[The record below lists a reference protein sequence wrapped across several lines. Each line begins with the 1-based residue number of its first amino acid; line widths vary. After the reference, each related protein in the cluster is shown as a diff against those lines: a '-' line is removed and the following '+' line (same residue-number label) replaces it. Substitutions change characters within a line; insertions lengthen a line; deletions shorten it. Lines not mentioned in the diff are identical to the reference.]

1 MLRTG
6 LLAGGIAAAGGLA
19 GLGLYKSGLSSYARR
34 ADRLEKLVKK
44 IHGQRTNLGQKARDA
59 AASRGAAKQ
68 SAQDASIFSQGLREK
83 RQAAAAAVAAKGEKA
98 SEAANVAA
106 AKKFNKTASA
116 YYDPASA
123 ANKRVAR
130 EASVAA
136 KKKAPVSA
144 PSVPKTEIPEDVF
157 SAVPE
162 APIKKAAAAPPKK
175 YSNYLRARGAFN
187 RGEITEEQLKSMK
200 FSSVEVPKEFDF
212 QSDEAGIPLT
222 GRVARDRFVKKIRD
236 EDLDRRDA
244 NILRAGGA
252 GALAGLM
259 FRGGLSRGKRALI
272 GAGAGGLGVIGI
284 RALTN
289 NDRDIYGERS
299 RGAKRAELIPAVGG
313 LGAAAW
319 LGMRRF
325 KGLSAKLRGT
335 KFFEKKKKGGLNPY
349 VGAAL
354 SGFGSGAALGSL
366 ALLRRGASFR
376 SAAKTA
382 GKLGLASAGIVGGGA
397 LLGSKIVGDPRSEES
412 APFMKRA
419 AIGGSLVGAGAGL
432 AGALLLRKTKGGAR
446 ALVGASKK
454 TEPFS
459 RPAMWLRKTP
469 IVGAA
474 GIGAL
479 GGGIYGGAMGADEGQ
494 QVDSI
499 RNLRKDLK
507 KEFQVSPLPN
517 VEPMEATRARR
528 SSERS
533 DFLKRVGILG
543 AIGLTGVAGFRLGR
557 GFVNAEKIAAQKKA
571 RFWQDAAEGAKKA
584 SQDRPRSS
592 GPKTEGWSN
601 PFGSSSYRSGGG
613 YDSDYA
619 KRSADAAKKW
629 RQEQPRSSASS
640 SSYRAESGTGSK
652 DYTPPPRSRAQGTG
666 EDRNPHVG
674 TAKEDVWEK
683 WRAMDRMAKESKNEG
698 ERDTAARMRDMWKKK
713 HNLSRK
719 LRGLK
724 LFGRADQ
731 PRDPT
736 TKQYKD
742 PLWSWA
748 TGKRLIKINPDGTQ
762 GDWAPDSP
770 QLVNSAMAHAARARV
785 PLQRT
790 GRLTKDVGDVLQGKE
805 RERDASGRIKKR
817 EWEKSWFNNMVTT
830 AGIGAAT
837 LGGAIL
843 WRKGVRN
850 PNSGLG
856 KVVGG
861 IKQGVKKTGEDF
873 RRVTGD
879 FMRGTQTYTE
889 NSRGKNTNGLKIRE
903 LARKLREF
911 DDAAE
916 SAGWDL
922 RDPRGRSARVF
933 APGSRRRD
941 RREKKWHEKTEN
953 ERKLWMAG
961 AAGAAVLGGAGAL
974 GVYRLAKGKSLV
986 PNFLMK
992 SKSPTAANPA
1002 DMKSKVE
1009 AMTKM
1014 ANEQAAQRQAQAAAA
1029 WKKKQKGKTPTKE
1042 ANDEWKKTQPTPIS
1056 SDPNFKAA

>member
-1 MLRTG
+1 
-6 LLAGGIAAAGGLA
+6 
-19 GLGLYKSGLSSYARR
+19 
-34 ADRLEKLVKK
+34 
-44 IHGQRTNLGQKARDA
+44 
-59 AASRGAAKQ
+59 
-68 SAQDASIFSQGLREK
+68 
-83 RQAAAAAVAAKGEKA
+83 
-98 SEAANVAA
+98 
-106 AKKFNKTASA
+106 
-116 YYDPASA
+116 
-123 ANKRVAR
+123 
-130 EASVAA
+130 
-136 KKKAPVSA
+136 
-144 PSVPKTEIPEDVF
+144 
-157 SAVPE
+157 
-162 APIKKAAAAPPKK
+162 
-175 YSNYLRARGAFN
+175 
-187 RGEITEEQLKSMK
+187 
-200 FSSVEVPKEFDF
+200 
-212 QSDEAGIPLT
+212 
-222 GRVARDRFVKKIRD
+222 
-236 EDLDRRDA
+236 
-244 NILRAGGA
+244 
-252 GALAGLM
+252 
-259 FRGGLSRGKRALI
+259 
-272 GAGAGGLGVIGI
+272 
-284 RALTN
+284 
-289 NDRDIYGERS
+289 
-299 RGAKRAELIPAVGG
+299 
-313 LGAAAW
+313 
-319 LGMRRF
+319 
-325 KGLSAKLRGT
+325 
-335 KFFEKKKKGGLNPY
+335 
-349 VGAAL
+349 
-354 SGFGSGAALGSL
+354 
-366 ALLRRGASFR
+366 
-376 SAAKTA
+376 
-382 GKLGLASAGIVGGGA
+382 
-397 LLGSKIVGDPRSEES
+397 
-412 APFMKRA
+412 
-419 AIGGSLVGAGAGL
+419 
-432 AGALLLRKTKGGAR
+432 
-446 ALVGASKK
+446 
-454 TEPFS
+454 
-459 RPAMWLRKTP
+459 
-469 IVGAA
+469 
-474 GIGAL
+474 
-479 GGGIYGGAMGADEGQ
+479 
-494 QVDSI
+494 
-499 RNLRKDLK
+499 
-507 KEFQVSPLPN
+507 
-517 VEPMEATRARR
+517 
-528 SSERS
+528 
-533 DFLKRVGILG
+533 
-543 AIGLTGVAGFRLGR
+543 
-557 GFVNAEKIAAQKKA
+557 
-571 RFWQDAAEGAKKA
+571 
-584 SQDRPRSS
+584 
-592 GPKTEGWSN
+592 
-601 PFGSSSYRSGGG
+601 
-613 YDSDYA
+613 
-619 KRSADAAKKW
+619 
-629 RQEQPRSSASS
+629 
-640 SSYRAESGTGSK
+640 
-652 DYTPPPRSRAQGTG
+652 
-666 EDRNPHVG
+666 
-674 TAKEDVWEK
+674 
-683 WRAMDRMAKESKNEG
+683 MDRMAKESKNEG

-770 QLVNSAMAHAARARV
+770 QLVNSAMSHAARARV

-817 EWEKSWFNNMVTT
+817 EWEKSWFNNMATNV
-830 AGIGAAT
+830 GIGAAT

-843 WRKGVRN
+843 WRKGSRN

-861 IKQGVKKTGEDF
+861 IKQGVKKTAEDF

-1029 WKKKQKGKTPTKE
+1029 WKKKQKGKTPTQE

>member
-1 MLRTG
+1 
-6 LLAGGIAAAGGLA
+6 
-19 GLGLYKSGLSSYARR
+19 
-34 ADRLEKLVKK
+34 
-44 IHGQRTNLGQKARDA
+44 
-59 AASRGAAKQ
+59 
-68 SAQDASIFSQGLREK
+68 
-83 RQAAAAAVAAKGEKA
+83 
-98 SEAANVAA
+98 
-106 AKKFNKTASA
+106 
-116 YYDPASA
+116 
-123 ANKRVAR
+123 VAR
-130 EASVAA
+130 EASAAA

-162 APIKKAAAAPPKK
+162 APIKKAAAAPTKK
-175 YSNYLRARGAFN
+175 YPNYLRARGAFN
-187 RGEITEEQLKSMK
+187 RGEITKEQLNSMK
-200 FSSVEVPKEFDF
+200 FSSAEVPKEFDF
-212 QSDEAGIPLT
+212 QNDEAGIPLT

-272 GAGAGGLGVIGI
+272 GAGLGGAGVIAA
-284 RALTN
+284 RMAT
-289 NDRDIYGERS
+289 DRTRDIYGERS

-325 KGLSAKLRGT
+325 KGLSAKLRGVKEFGSSSYSRLVRKLSNHLSQRRDHVLT
-335 KFFEKKKKGGLNPY
+335 SKLPNALGHPSVSIHSPKPSYDDWWSRENYLFNKLSYKSNHGRIREYRNSRRSIQGQEALAAEAAKNAMSGRASFRSKDFSARRRAIKFFEKKEKGGLNPY

-446 ALVGASKK
+446 ALVAASKK

-619 KRSADAAKKW
+619 KRSAEAAKKW

-683 WRAMDRMAKESKNEG
+683 WRAMDRMAKESKNQG

>member
-1 MLRTG
+1 L
-6 LLAGGIAAAGGLA
+6 
-19 GLGLYKSGLSSYARR
+19 
-34 ADRLEKLVKK
+34 
-44 IHGQRTNLGQKARDA
+44 
-59 AASRGAAKQ
+59 
-68 SAQDASIFSQGLREK
+68 
-83 RQAAAAAVAAKGEKA
+83 
-98 SEAANVAA
+98 
-106 AKKFNKTASA
+106 
-116 YYDPASA
+116 
-123 ANKRVAR
+123 
-130 EASVAA
+130 
-136 KKKAPVSA
+136 
-144 PSVPKTEIPEDVF
+144 
-157 SAVPE
+157 
-162 APIKKAAAAPPKK
+162 
-175 YSNYLRARGAFN
+175 
-187 RGEITEEQLKSMK
+187 
-200 FSSVEVPKEFDF
+200 
-212 QSDEAGIPLT
+212 
-222 GRVARDRFVKKIRD
+222 
-236 EDLDRRDA
+236 
-244 NILRAGGA
+244 A
-252 GALAGLM
+252 GALA
-259 FRGGLSRGKRALI
+259 
-272 GAGAGGLGVIGI
+272 
-284 RALTN
+284 
-289 NDRDIYGERS
+289 
-299 RGAKRAELIPAVGG
+299 
-313 LGAAAW
+313 
-319 LGMRRF
+319 
-325 KGLSAKLRGT
+325 
-335 KFFEKKKKGGLNPY
+335 
-349 VGAAL
+349 
-354 SGFGSGAALGSL
+354 
-366 ALLRRGASFR
+366 
-376 SAAKTA
+376 
-382 GKLGLASAGIVGGGA
+382 
-397 LLGSKIVGDPRSEES
+397 
-412 APFMKRA
+412 
-419 AIGGSLVGAGAGL
+419 
-432 AGALLLRKTKGGAR
+432 LRKTKGGAKVLEK
-446 ALVGASKK
+446 AAKNW
-454 TEPFS
+454 
-459 RPAMWLRKTP
+459 RPAMWVRESPLAVAGG
-469 IVGAA
+469 VGAV
-474 GIGAL
+474 GGAL
-479 GGGIYGGAMGADEGQ
+479 YGGAQGLDEGQ

-499 RNLRKDLK
+499 RNLKKDMRTIASDQGERAWK
-507 KEFQVSPLPN
+507 SAARTSVHGFSRKEFQVSPLPN
-517 VEPMEATRARR
+517 VEPMEATRSRR

-571 RFWQDAAEGAKKA
+571 RFWQDAAEAAKKA

-592 GPKTEGWSN
+592 GPRTEGWSN

-619 KRSADAAKKW
+619 KRSAEASKKW
-629 RQEQPRSSASS
+629 RQEQANTSS
-640 SSYRAESGTGSK
+640 SSYRGASSESK
-652 DYTPPPRSRAQGTG
+652 DYTPPPKSRARGRG
-666 EDRNPHVG
+666 EDENPHVG
-674 TAKEDVWEK
+674 TAKEEAWEK

-713 HNLSRK
+713 HNMSRK

-933 APGSRRRD
+933 APGSRRRE

-1002 DMKSKVE
+1002 DMKAKVE